1 MRVKPRSSRDGIEGA
16 RDGALVVRLTAPPV
30 EGEANVALGR
40 LLGGALGVAPSAVSI
55 VRGASG
61 RDKLVALAGV
71 SLAGA
76 RARLDAALAS
86 SRR

>member
-1 MRVKPRSSRDGIEGA
+1 VRVKPRSSRDGIEGA
-16 RDGALVVRLTAPPV
+16 RNGALVVRLTAPPV

-40 LLGGALGVAPSAVSI
+40 LLGGALDVAPSAVRI
-55 VRGASG
+55 VRGAFG

-76 RARLDAALAS
+76 RARLDAALAAV
-86 SRR
+86 RG